1 MADLL
6 KELGLEKY
14 HENFCDADVKDIE
27 KFKTL
32 TDEDLKDK
40 IGISLLG
47 PRRKLTTAIHCL
59 RVIRI
64 WLMRTNR

>member
-64 WLMRTNR
+64 WRICSNR